1 MFVVRYLQTNLNN
14 RAYLFIVFVAR
25 QNKRKYELRLHFTE
39 TKGKLIEEYPNA
51 KEAKKVA
58 L

>member
-1 MFVVRYLQTNLNN
+1 MFVLRYLQTKLNN
-14 RAYLFIVFVAR
+14 RAYLFIVFVTR

>member
-1 MFVVRYLQTNLNN
+1 MRYLQTNLNN
-14 RAYLFIVFVAR
+14 QAYLFIVFVAR